1 MNALS
6 NRRAVFL
13 LLAALIASPS
23 LFAGEGGLN
32 VDPSFPHPCK
42 YAATRTINDCT
53 AAAVVEDLRG
63 HFISKKPF
71 QLRAVEMAVRSGN
84 ISLSPDALPAVN
96 DAIVDICKAEPSRD
110 FMLLVRFLS
119 YFPYNSLRQR
129 LASEIEVT
137 ERPEVRSRL
146 LQALWA
152 LPKAPLSATEKAILT
167 YKYELSEAGDR
178 DKCDAAVKRVGDAMA
193 IDSRLS
199 DAAIQAEIDRYEK
212 VKGPMPYPS
221 PGTSCALFGFQDAA
235 HAALQQ
241 RRSK

>member
-1 MNALS
+1 
-6 NRRAVFL
+6 
-13 LLAALIASPS
+13 
-23 LFAGEGGLN
+23 
-32 VDPSFPHPCK
+32 
-42 YAATRTINDCT
+42 
-53 AAAVVEDLRG
+53 
-63 HFISKKPF
+63 
-71 QLRAVEMAVRSGN
+71 MAIRSGS
-84 ISLSPDALPAVN
+84 ISLSADAQPSFN
-96 DAIVDICKAEPSRD
+96 DAIVDICKAEPARD
-110 FMLLVRFLS
+110 FLSLVRFLG
-119 YFPYNSLRQR
+119 YLPYSSLRQR

-167 YKYELSEAGDR
+167 YKCELSEAGDR
-178 DKCDAAVKRVGDAMA
+178 DKCDAAVKRVGHAMA

-221 PGTSCALFGFQDAA
+221 PGTACALFGFQDAA